1 MISSNDLRPGI
12 TIELGGEVWVVVH
25 FQHVK
30 PGKGSAFVR
39 TKIKSVETGNVIE
52 RTFRAGERLTRAF
65 LDHKQMQ
72 YLYSVKDEYL
82 FMDMETYEQVSLR
95 KDEIEDAALY
105 LKEGMQIDVL
115 YYKSKHIGVEL
126 PVFVELT
133 VVETEPSFKGD
144 TAAGSSKPAKLETGA
159 VVQVPFFV
167 EVGDII
173 KIDTRTGEYVE
184 RVSK

>member
-1 MISSNDLRPGI
+1 MISSNDLRPGT
-12 TIELGGEVWVVVH
+12 TIELDGEVWVVVQ

-39 TKIKSVETGNVIE
+39 TKIKNVETGSVIE

-72 YLYSVKDEYL
+72 FLYAVKDEFL
-82 FMDMETYEQVSLR
+82 FMDMETFEQVSL
-95 KDEIEDAALY
+95 KKEEIEDASLF
-105 LKEGMQIDVL
+105 LKEGMMIDVL
-115 YYKSKHIGVEL
+115 YYKGRHIGVEL
-126 PVFVELT
+126 PVFVELA

-144 TAAGSSKPAKLETGA
+144 TAASSSKPAKLETGA
-159 VVQVPFFV
+159 IVQVPFFV
-167 EVGDII
+167 EVGDVI

-184 RVSK
+184 RVGK